1 MSERVTVSIIIPCY
15 QEETFITDC
24 VQSCLQQETE
34 ALVDIIVVDGG
45 STDESI
51 ALVKKIQDQHPN
63 KIELLH
69 NAQKI
74 TPISLNLGLQ
84 HSQADFKMIL
94 GAHAILPNDFVAK
107 CLNAFAKQPK
117 ADCVGGII
125 ENRYLNPTAEDIG
138 FAMSSSFGVGN
149 AIFRTGGKAQWVDTV
164 AFGMYKKSVFEK
176 IGWFNESLIRNQ
188 DDEFNYRLN
197 KAELKIWFDPD
208 ISSVYFVRSS
218 YEKLWK
224 QYFQYGFW
232 KVYVNK
238 LHSQI
243 TTVRQLVPAALVMYC
258 MLLPLASMLPDTLF
272 IVALL
277 PFIFYMIIAFTLPI
291 RHRKIRFF
299 KTSIVF
305 LILHFS
311 YGLGYW
317 KGIIQ
322 LLLLNKQPSNAHA
335 KHNR

>member
-15 QEETFITDC
+15 QEESFITDC
-24 VQSCLQQETE
+24 VQSCINQETDAQVE
-34 ALVDIIVVDGG
+34 IIVVDGG
-45 STDESI
+45 SIDESI
-51 ALVKKIQDQHPN
+51 EMVKKIKSQYPS

-69 NAQKI
+69 NPQKI

-84 HSQADFKMIL
+84 HSQADFRMIL
-94 GAHAILPNDFVAK
+94 GAHAILPKDFVAK
-107 CLNAFAKQPK
+107 CLNAFTQQPN
-117 ADCVGGII
+117 ADCVGGKI

-176 IGWFNESLIRNQ
+176 IGWFNETLIRNQ
-188 DDEFNYRLN
+188 DDEFNYRLI
-197 KAELKIWFDPD
+197 KAGLKIWFDPN
-208 ISSVYFVRSS
+208 ITSLYFVRSS
-218 YEKLWK
+218 YGKLWR
-224 QYFQYGFW
+224 QYFQYGYW

-243 TTVRQLVPAALVMYC
+243 TTVRQLIPAALILYC
-258 MLLPLASMLPDTLF
+258 ALLPLSTVLPQKFLMVS
-272 IVALL
+272 ILPMICYLMIALSL
-277 PFIFYMIIAFTLPI
+277 SI
-291 RHRKIRFF
+291 RYRKIRFF
-299 KTSIVF
+299 KTAIVF

-322 LLLLNKQPSNAHA
+322 LLLLNKQPSTAHA